1 MGALSWL
8 PFFIV
13 HSYTLFVWACVAI
26 PLYIPLY
33 TLLVLRDGLL
43 FKVALPSPLQAGSAV
58 TVSMETAFSHAIEA
72 HPAKIGQNDKQL
84 VRFTANVYYFS
95 PYATATQTTTFVL
108 PTASPESY
116 TRVKP
121 VAAQDT
127 NIVYGPYS
135 SVPAH
140 SGKPVSL
147 HYENNGP
154 FMTVLSLDRL
164 IEVSHWGNIAIE
176 EAIVVRHSG
185 AELKGAFSRYDFQR
199 MPQSGQAAVKSY
211 KTLLPASAQDVYYRD
226 EIGNISTSHLREE
239 EDAVEM
245 ELRPRFP
252 LFGGWQTKYTLGYNV
267 PSYEYL
273 YHKGKQF
280 LLKMRFVDHIF
291 DDQVID
297 EVNLRVILPEGSK

>member
-1 MGALSWL
+1 MISEQIVRVLWIGSH
-8 PFFIV
+8 FF
-13 HSYTLFVWACVAI
+13 HCAHYAS
-26 PLYIPLY
+26 
-33 TLLVLRDGLL
+33 LLCRDGLL
-43 FKVALPSPLQAGSAV
+43 FRVTLPSPLQAGNSV
-58 TVSMETAFSHAIEA
+58 TVSMDTVFSHTIEA

-84 VRFTANVYYFS
+84 VRFVANVYHFS
-95 PYATATQTTTFVL
+95 PYPTTTQTTTFVL

-121 VAAQDT
+121 VTAQDT

-135 SVPAH
+135 SVAPL
-140 SGKPVSL
+140 SSKSVTL

-164 IEVSHWGNIAIE
+164 IEVSHWGNIAVE
-176 EAIVVRHSG
+176 EAVLVYHSG

-199 MPQSGQAAVKSY
+199 MPQSGQAAVRSY

-273 YHKGKQF
+273 YHRGKQF
-280 LLKMRFVDHIF
+280 QLKMRFVDHIF
-291 DDQVID
+291 DEQVID
-297 EVNLRVILPEGSK
+297 EITVRVILPEGSK